1 MSFHECMKLFYPET
15 TLILYNRK
23 NEMIVQGK
31 LDDIR
36 QECEK
41 YQDIEVSFVSGR
53 SDTTGLKIWL
63 DN

>member
-1 MSFHECMKLFYPET
+1 MSFHECMKLFYPKT
-15 TLILYNRK
+15 KLILYNRN
-23 NEMIVQGK
+23 NELIVQGK

-41 YQDIEVSFVSGR
+41 YKSVEVSFVSGR
-53 SDTTGLKIWL
+53 ADTTGLKIWL